1 MSLLTPRPVV
11 LQLPTPC
18 VVGLMGASGAGKSTY
33 ARRLALLTNTLAI
46 SYDQCREELTG
57 DPHDQSATAAAVELA
72 HSRVR
77 ERCLAGL
84 STIVDATHTTR
95 EDRRPLVD
103 LAAAHDM
110 PGVLVALAT
119 PLPVCLQRQLS
130 RAPRQPGTAWG
141 RRVPEDVVRTQ
152 HAAVL
157 ASLPRLHTEGWH
169 SVHVL
174 HTQHLAHL
182 AEGTA

>member
-1 MSLLTPRPVV
+1 VIAM
-11 LQLPTPC
+11 
-18 VVGLMGASGAGKSTY
+18 MGASGAGKSTF
-33 ARRLALLTNTLAI
+33 ARRLALLTNTRAI

-77 ERCLAGL
+77 DRCLVSL

-95 EDRRPLVD
+95 EDRRPLLD
-103 LAAAHDM
+103 LAAAHHM
-110 PGVLVALAT
+110 PAVVVALAT
-119 PLPVCLQRQLS
+119 PLPVCLERQLS
-130 RAPRQPGTAWG
+130 RPPRQPGPPQSW
-141 RRVPEDVVRTQ
+141 RVPEDVVREQ

-157 ASLPRLHTEGWH
+157 ASLPHLHTEGWH

-174 HTQHLAHL
+174 NAQHLAHP

>member
-1 MSLLTPRPVV
+1 MSLLTPRPIV

-18 VVGLMGASGAGKSTY
+18 VVGLMGASGAGKSTF
-33 ARRLALLTNTLAI
+33 ARRLALLTTTLAI

-57 DPHDQSATAAAVELA
+57 DPRDRSATAAAVELA

-77 ERCLAGL
+77 ERCLVGL

-95 EDRRPLVD
+95 EERRPLVD
-103 LAAAHDM
+103 LAAAHHM
-110 PGVLVALAT
+110 PAVLMALAT
-119 PLPVCLQRQLS
+119 PLQTCLQRQLV
-130 RAPRQPGTAWG
+130 RTPRQPGAPWG
-141 RRVPEDVVRTQ
+141 EQVSEDVVRTQ

-157 ASLPRLHTEGWH
+157 ASLPHLHTEGWH

-174 HTQHLAHL
+174 HTQHLARP

>member
-1 MSLLTPRPVV
+1 MSRHMPRPVV

-18 VVGLMGASGAGKSTY
+18 VVALMGASGAGKSTY
-33 ARRLALLTNTLAI
+33 ARQLALLTNTFAI
-46 SYDQCREELTG
+46 SYDKCREELTG

-77 ERCLAGL
+77 ERCRAGL

-95 EDRRPLVD
+95 ADRRPLVD
-103 LAAAHDM
+103 LAAAHHL
-110 PGVLVALAT
+110 PAVLVALAT
-119 PLPVCLQRQLS
+119 SLQVCLQRQLA

-157 ASLPRLHTEGWH
+157 ASLPHLHTEGWH

-174 HTQHLAHL
+174 NTHHLARP